1 MVLYYIISW
10 NNSIIVKQI
19 PENILSC
26 AHERETKVGWKVVWL
41 RSETRNRQ
49 FSNTQWTKP
58 STPPNSVLQ
67 HFFKKTLFKSFSF
80 YNNVVILC
88 CSGEKSRTRK
98 RYLLFTLN
106 IKSPILN
113 SNKKKSKTL
122 PLSYTITRCYVVSRC
137 CDIGVGYICYFIIW
151 VGVWRCLCSDEW

>member
-1 MVLYYIISW
+1 MDETIYTS
-10 NNSIIVKQI
+10 KQCFTT
-19 PENILSC
+19 LF
-26 AHERETKVGWKVVWL
+26 
-41 RSETRNRQ
+41 Q
-49 FSNTQWTKP
+49 
-58 STPPNSVLQ
+58 
-67 HFFKKTLFKSFSF
+67 KTLFKSFSF

-122 PLSYTITRCYVVSRC
+122 PFVVHYYEMPMLYPDVAILAWAIFVTSLFGWACGDAFVQMNGNKILTLSFLINLILCL
-137 CDIGVGYICYFIIW
+137 IGGFI
-151 VGVWRCLCSDEW
+151 GFLYYADN